1 VAYFTITF
9 LTYNVHIEHNSIKN
23 MHIR

>member
-1 VAYFTITF
+1 VAYFAITF